1 MQVTG
6 SLFTSGDNVILV
18 DRKNREYYLK
28 LTPGK
33 VTDIRGGKIP
43 HESIIGQEEG
53 VAVISSIGE
62 KFFAFKPALSQFILN
77 MPRKG
82 QIIYPKDT
90 AIILMWA
97 DVFPGAKVVEGG
109 IGSGALT
116 LALLRA
122 VGEKGRVISYEI
134 RKDFA
139 SQAREN
145 IERFMGKV
153 NNLSI
158 KIKDIYQGIEE
169 REVDRVILDVP
180 EPWNVVDHAVQA
192 LKSGGFFLSYIPT
205 ATQVKR
211 VVDKMRESG
220 AFTSIQAIEVLVR
233 PWNVNQLSLRPVH
246 RMVAHTGF
254 IVVGR
259 KLVIGKFS

>member
-1 MQVTG
+1 MSHWPFQWN
-6 SLFTSGDNVILV
+6 DNVILI

-33 VTDIRGGKIP
+33 VKDIRGGKIP
-43 HESIIGQEEG
+43 HESIVGQKEG
-53 VAVISSIGE
+53 TTLKSSTGE
-62 KFFAFKPALSQFILN
+62 SFFVFKPSYSQFVLN

-90 AIILMWA
+90 AVILIWA
-97 DVFPGAKVVEGG
+97 DVFPGATVVEGG

-122 VGEKGRVISYEI
+122 VGKEGKVISYEI
-134 RKDFA
+134 REDFA
-139 SQAREN
+139 CQALAN

-153 NNLSI
+153 NNLFI
-158 KIKDIYQGIEE
+158 KMKNIYEGIDE

-180 EPWNVVDHAVQA
+180 EPWNVVAHATKA
-192 LKSGGFFLSYIPT
+192 LKNGGFFLSYIPT
-205 ATQVKR
+205 AIQLKK

-220 AFTSIQAIEVLVR
+220 AFTSIQPIEVLIR
-233 PWNVNQLSLRPVH
+233 PWNVEGMSVRPAH

-259 KLVIGKFS
+259 KI